1 MDSAVPAPPTEVI
14 TQVGG
19 DHDVHH
25 PDGQGA
31 VDELA
36 LVVAG
41 DRDAV
46 RRLLDESGP
55 VVFGYVL
62 ARVGGARSVADDLVQ
77 DTFLEAIR
85 SAHTFRGDSLLT
97 TWLCAIARRRIAR
110 HFEAERRAAGLDDD
124 AVLDVGEGSVGVAAE
139 EVVDQRD
146 EVVRALGRLPVLHR
160 QVLVRKYLDDLP
172 VAEIAAELGR
182 SVVQVQSLLQRARVG
197 LRRELEV
204 VA

>member
-1 MDSAVPAPPTEVI
+1 VAEAGGGRDGTG
-14 TQVGG
+14 GG
-19 DHDVHH
+19 DGVA
-25 PDGQGA
+25 Q
-31 VDELA
+31 LTR
-36 LVVAG
+36 VVAG

-62 ARVGGARSVADDLVQ
+62 ARVGGDRSVADDLVQ

-97 TWLCAIARRRIAR
+97 TWLCAIARRRVAR
-110 HFEAERRAAGLDDD
+110 HFEAERRHD
-124 AVLDVGEGSVGVAAE
+124 AVDRELAPSTVVADEDRLDE
-139 EVVDQRD
+139 RD

-172 VAEIAAELGR
+172 VADIAAELGR
-182 SVVQVQSLLQRARVG
+182 TSVQVQSLLQRARDG
-197 LRRELEV
+197 LRKAMEV
-204 VA
+204 TA